1 MDLPA
6 VDDVIRFW
14 FEVLSPRD
22 WYGAPEN
29 VDAEI
34 RSRFGGLYEVLEDH
48 VPQDWLANPR
58 GLLAAIL
65 VLDQFPR
72 NMFRGRPQAFATDA
86 EALALSKEA
95 LSTRA
100 DMALPPKQ
108 RAFIYLPFQ
117 HAENSDDQVRSVGL
131 FTALG
136 SPLNLDYAI
145 RHQEV
150 VERFGRF
157 PHRNATLG
165 RHSTEEEKAFLKE
178 PGSSF

>member
-1 MDLPA
+1 MDLVA
-6 VDDVIRFW
+6 VDDVIQFW
-14 FEVLSPRD
+14 FEVLSPKD
-22 WYGAPEN
+22 WYRAPGH

-34 RSRFGGLYEVLEDH
+34 RSRFGGLYEAFEDH
-48 VPQDWLANPR
+48 VPQDWLASPR
-58 GLLAAIL
+58 GLLAGIV

-86 EALALSKEA
+86 KALVLSKEA

-117 HAENSDDQVRSVGL
+117 HAEDLDDQARSVGL

-136 SPLNLDYAI
+136 NPLNLDYAI
-145 RHQEV
+145 RHQEII
-150 VERFGRF
+150 ERFGCF